1 MANAIHPLSGAD
13 YILEQQLKAASEV
26 AASGAVATAVTAAD
40 IPGKVTT
47 AVTAADITGKVT
59 TAVTA
64 ADIPGEVTTAVAAAI
79 TTSGI
84 PVVFTGATD
93 PTGMKVGDMWVK
105 VDTSIH
111 IYDGT
116 AWKQAVAA
124 S

>member
-26 AASGAVATAVTAAD
+26 AATDAVASAVLT
-40 IPGKVTT
+40 
-47 AVTAADITGKVT
+47 
-59 TAVTA
+59 
-64 ADIPGEVTTAVAAAI
+64 ADIPGEVTAAVAAAI

-84 PVVFTGATD
+84 PVVFIGDTDQTGV
-93 PTGMKVGDMWVK
+93 KVGDMWVK
-105 VDTSIH
+105 EDASIH

-116 AWKQAVAA
+116 AWKQVVEAG

>member
-47 AVTAADITGKVT
+47 AVTAADIPGKVT
-59 TAVTA
+59 A
-64 ADIPGEVTTAVAAAI
+64 AVAAAI

-84 PVVFTGATD
+84 PVVFIGDTD

-105 VDTSIH
+105 EDTSIH

>member
-13 YILEQQLKAASEV
+13 YILEQQLKAAGEV
-26 AASGAVATAVTAAD
+26 AVTDAVSEAVTTAVATAVTTAD

-47 AVTAADITGKVT
+47 AV
-59 TAVTA
+59 
-64 ADIPGEVTTAVAAAI
+64 AAAI
-79 TTSGI
+79 TASGI

-105 VDTSIH
+105 EDASIH